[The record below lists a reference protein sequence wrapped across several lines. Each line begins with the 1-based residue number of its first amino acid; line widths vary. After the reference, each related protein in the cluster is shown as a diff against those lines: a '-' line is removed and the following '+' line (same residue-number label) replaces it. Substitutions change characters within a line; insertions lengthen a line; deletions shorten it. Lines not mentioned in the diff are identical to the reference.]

1 MTFIAHQTRSL
12 IERAYKRTD
21 FLEQRRVLM
30 EALALYL
37 ADQKFVKLD

>member
-12 IERAYKRTD
+12 IERDYNRTD

-37 ADQKFVKLD
+37 LIKSS